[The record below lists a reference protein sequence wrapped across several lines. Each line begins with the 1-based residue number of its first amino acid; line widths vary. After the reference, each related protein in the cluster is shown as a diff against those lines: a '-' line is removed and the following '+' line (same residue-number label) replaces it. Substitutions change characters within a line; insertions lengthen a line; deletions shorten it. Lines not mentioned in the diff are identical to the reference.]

1 MPFKFIGKNKLLRTL
16 KMQMSNP
23 HISYA
28 DILYFREELSNQYK
42 KEMVVYIENNTHYR
56 VRHQYLKDEQKIT
69 MYYEIIKQVAPNN
82 FKVEQKNL
90 LKESENN

>member
-56 VRHQYLKDEQKIT
+56 IRHEYIKDGQKINL
-69 MYYEIIKQVAPNN
+69 YYEIIKQV
-82 FKVEQKNL
+82 
-90 LKESENN
+90 